1 MKKSAPTKKA
11 SPKKAPTKKAT
22 SKKAPPKKDH
32 FNGVTTK
39 WLKELN
45 DRFMEDSWVHTFQYT
60 TIEGIDQLYVCFT
73 DFNGDEWS
81 AIINEYEIVDLS
93 IEVDYWGDGEKLLQ
107 PFGSVAFQD
116 FMKYLDSLPLTANKF
131 FQKSLID

>member
-60 TIEGIDQLYVCFT
+60 TIEGID
-73 DFNGDEWS
+73 
-81 AIINEYEIVDLS
+81 
-93 IEVDYWGDGEKLLQ
+93 
-107 PFGSVAFQD
+107 
-116 FMKYLDSLPLTANKF
+116 
-131 FQKSLID
+131 